1 VPDHLLEI
9 LVRFTRAVRES
20 PAVDSRS
27 GVSARFAIAAT
38 ETVAA
43 SAYRRAAV
51 TGEAPVARISDLQA
65 VVATLR
71 GKVEFEAGEEGREL
85 EVLSHLLRRA
95 THEVFRARLGGADL
109 SGFVERIESE
119 GIIASGD
126 LVSASELLEALGP
139 VAGLAKLMDR
149 LGMDGAESP
158 GQAAAAAEFAL
169 EGLYLNRKISKDTD
183 DAGRVVYGA

>member
-1 VPDHLLEI
+1 
-9 LVRFTRAVRES
+9 
-20 PAVDSRS
+20 
-27 GVSARFAIAAT
+27 
-38 ETVAA
+38 
-43 SAYRRAAV
+43 
-51 TGEAPVARISDLQA
+51 
-65 VVATLR
+65 LR

-126 LVSASELLEALGP
+126 LVPAAELLEALGP
-139 VAGLAKLMDR
+139 VSGLAKLMDR

-169 EGLYLNRKISKDTD
+169 EGLYLARKISKDTD
-183 DAGRVVYGA
+183 DSGRVVYGA